1 MGFFDDV
8 GDFFGD
14 VGDFFFGSDDI
25 EVPTSPLDNRL
36 KQLQVQQ
43 LERSLSGGNQAQIL
57 ALIDDYDVVIDDDGQ
72 FVSATPKAPT
82 EMEQKS
88 EQVQSLLLDQTL
100 GALSG
105 DLEIPSGVYSEFED
119 QEAIL
124 REGLLKQLGTGY
136 ETSTP
141 GIETLGEFEQNRLET
156 IEGMKFGRLG
166 QLEAMNLARS
176 GNRRSEEELLLSKLF
191 GAQNLTLGGLSA
203 VGNVRGYEQSSLDRA
218 FQVAQA
224 NRKEGALGSIFSGI
238 GTGIGAAVTGS
249 IMRPRGT

>member
-1 MGFFDDV
+1 MPFHGFFEDA
-8 GDFFGD
+8 FESI
-14 VGDFFFGSDDI
+14 GDFFFGSEDI

-36 KQLQVQQ
+36 KELQVQQ
-43 LERSLSGGNQAQIL
+43 LERSLASGNQAQIL
-57 ALIDDYDVVIDDDGQ
+57 ALMDDYDVTVDEDGQ
-72 FVSATPKAPT
+72 FVSAKPRAPT
-82 EMEQKS
+82 EMETKS
-88 EQVQSLLLDQTL
+88 KRVQSLLLDETL

-105 DLEIPSGVYSEFED
+105 DLKVPSGVYSEFED

-203 VGNVRGYEQSSLDRA
+203 VGGVRGFEQSSLDRA

-224 NRKEGALGSIFSGI
+224 NKKEGALGSIFSGV
-238 GTGIGAAVTGS
+238 GTGAGYGITKS
-249 IMRPRGT
+249 LFT